1 MHTTFG
7 LNDPV
12 AELGTNR
19 VESWFFR
26 ANCPTTPRA
35 IWIKATFLT
44 SISGRNLAQAWVSV
58 FDGDTAAAAWR
69 TIDYGDATVISAG
82 GNQQITIGDTV
93 FAVTGEG
100 GMLRGHLNR
109 DGQDVRWDIAFDRV
123 EDGLAEPFVLIGTAA
138 KVRRSRFPANKV
150 VSPFPVVHCSGTV
163 TIGSEVWV
171 VDGWSGMQGHNWGPA
186 HSRQYVWGQAVF
198 SERSGQQPVA
208 YVEAASARVAIGN
221 RMSPYFS
228 VMTVRHGAEIYRFDR
243 LFDLHR
249 QHVDVAFPSWR
260 LRMRGA
266 AATAMLSMTAHRE
279 QFVILPYQNPAA
291 PTRYCLNSKL
301 ARVELRIEPH
311 TGNDFVLRSEHG
323 GALEFL
329 VDDPRSLLP
338 TATIPFD

>member
-1 MHTTFG
+1 MHTTFD

-12 AELGTNR
+12 TEPGTDR

-26 ANCPTTPRA
+26 ANCPSTPRA

-44 SISGRNLAQAWVSV
+44 STSGRNLAQAWVSV
-58 FDGDTAAAAWR
+58 FDGDSATAVWR
-69 TIDYGDATVISAG
+69 SIDYGAAKVISADG
-82 GNQQITIGDTV
+82 DHMITIGETSFTV
-93 FAVTGEG
+93 SGEG
-100 GMLRGHLNR
+100 GALRGHLDR
-109 DGQDVRWDIAFDRV
+109 DGQDIRWDIAFSRGAD
-123 EDGLAEPFVLIGTAA
+123 ELADPLVLIGTAA
-138 KVRRSRFPANKV
+138 NVRRSRFPANKV

-163 TIGSEVWV
+163 TIGREVWAL
-171 VDGWSGMQGHNWGPA
+171 DGWSGMQGHNWGPA

-198 SERSGQQPVA
+198 SERSDQQPFA

-228 VMTVRHGAEIYRFDR
+228 VMTVRRGDEIYRFDR

-249 QHVDVAFPSWR
+249 QRVDASFPRWW

-266 AATAMLSMTAHRE
+266 AGTATLSMTARPE

-301 ARVELRIEPH
+301 AQVELRIQPH
-311 TGNDFVLRSEHG
+311 TGDGFVLRSDHG

-338 TATIPFD
+338 DATVPFD

>member
-1 MHTTFG
+1 M
-7 LNDPV
+7 NDPV

-44 SISGRNLAQAWVSV
+44 STSGRNLAQAWVSV
-58 FDGDTAAAAWR
+58 FDGDTATAAWR
-69 TIDYGDATVISAG
+69 TIDYGDATATTAG
-82 GNQQITIGDTV
+82 GGHRITIGDTA
-93 FAVTGEG
+93 FTVTDTG
-100 GMLRGHLNR
+100 GTLRGHLDR
-109 DGQDVRWDIAFDRV
+109 DGQDVHWDIAFERDDS
-123 EDGLAEPFVLIGTAA
+123 ELADPLVLIGTAA

-163 TIGSEVWV
+163 TIGGKAWL

-198 SERSGQQPVA
+198 SEQSGRQPFA
-208 YVEAASARVAIGN
+208 YVEAASARVAIAN
-221 RMSPYFS
+221 RTSPYFS
-228 VMTVRHGAEIYRFDR
+228 VMTVRHGAQMYRFDR

-249 QHVDVAFPSWR
+249 QHVDASFPNWR

-266 AATAMLSMTAHRE
+266 AGTATLSMTARRE

-301 ARVELRIEPH
+301 AQVELRVEPR

-329 VDDPRSLLP
+329 VDNPRSLLP
-338 TATIPFD
+338 TAAIPFD